1 MNSCMGTH
9 THTHL
14 RTQHTHIRT
23 HHTHRH
29 IYVQTTHVHTTHT
42 HIRTHHAT
50 HTHTHTLAHTHTHT
64 LAHTHTHWHTHTN
77 QCSTLGSGNIYG
89 SGTLVSIRLQTL
101 FRGAL
106 ETRTTAKL
114 SRACFVMAAAISAG
128 GPLHPHN
135 LVTTSGQVPYDPC
148 PRTVPC
154 LKDSAPAIFEFR
166 HSAVYLAS
174 FPGFPLA
181 FISPSLR

>member
-14 RTQHTHIRT
+14 RIHHTHIRT
-23 HHTHRH
+23 HHTHTHRH
-29 IYVQTTHVHTTHT
+29 IYVHTTHVHTTHT

-50 HTHTHTLAHTHTHT
+50 HK
-64 LAHTHTHWHTHTN
+64 HTHTHWHTHTN

-106 ETRTTAKL
+106 ETLTTAKL

-128 GPLHPHN
+128 GPLHPRN
-135 LVTTSGQVPYDPC
+135 LVTTSGQVPYDRC

-166 HSAVYLAS
+166 HSL
-174 FPGFPLA
+174 
-181 FISPSLR
+181 PSLVPRLPPCLR